1 MNNELENMWKE
12 AVVAFFEVISQ
23 YLPGGGLRKT
33 TTKSV
38 MIAGLLAEI
47 WTSRTRVVTTCPRRL
62 VFRFYWSVITV
73 SGYYSW
79 YIISLVLLFVFS
91 PLSWAPIVDVISLFS
106 SYYWAII
113 SYCSSVSFFYPWHC
127 CDSNEEGCS
136 SKHVFCYEGTQSR

>member
-47 WTSRTRVVTTCPRRL
+47 
-62 VFRFYWSVITV
+62 
-73 SGYYSW
+73 
-79 YIISLVLLFVFS
+79 
-91 PLSWAPIVDVISLFS
+91 
-106 SYYWAII
+106 
-113 SYCSSVSFFYPWHC
+113 
-127 CDSNEEGCS
+127 
-136 SKHVFCYEGTQSR
+136 